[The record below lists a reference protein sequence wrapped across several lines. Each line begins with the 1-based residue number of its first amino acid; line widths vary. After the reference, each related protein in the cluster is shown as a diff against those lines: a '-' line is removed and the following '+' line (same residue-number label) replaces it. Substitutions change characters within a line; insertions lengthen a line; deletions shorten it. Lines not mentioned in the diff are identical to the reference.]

1 MSAPHIIPHFSP
13 HFVPAV
19 ADHAAPRERA
29 ATAGCGRVTIAAHG
43 GRSRVTRAFAAS
55 PLRLLTPKNHGPAS
69 WIYTSTF
76 GGGLVGGDKFHLEVD
91 VCEGAMAYLATQ
103 AATKVYRSPVATS
116 VELDATVG
124 RDSVLVVAPDPV
136 VCFAGSSY
144 RQDQR
149 FALHER
155 GSLVFVD
162 WMSSGRH
169 ASGERWQFDRYDSRV
184 LVRQDGR
191 DVVRDALL
199 LTPEHGHLVKRLGRF
214 NVLLVAAVIGPAFE
228 RAASEIVAHVD
239 ALALEPRS
247 SVIVGASRV
256 TGGCVLRMAGM
267 SVEEVGARLRALLAC
282 VPSLLGDDPW
292 ARKW

>member
-1 MSAPHIIPHFSP
+1 MSAPHLIPP
-13 HFVPAV
+13 I
-19 ADHAAPRERA
+19 ADHAELRGRG
-29 ATAGCGRVTIAAHG
+29 ATAGCGRVTITAHG

-76 GGGLVGGDKFHLEVD
+76 GGGLVGGDALHLEVD
-91 VCEGAMAYLATQ
+91 VQDGAIGYLATQ
-103 AATKVYRSPVATS
+103 AATKVYRSSAATS
-116 VELDATVG
+116 VELDAVIG
-124 RDSVLVVAPDPV
+124 RDAVLVVAPDPV

-149 FALHER
+149 FELHER

-184 LVRQDGR
+184 VIRQGGR

-199 LTPEHGHLVKRLGRF
+199 LTPQHGDLVKRLGRF
-214 NVLLVAAVIGPAFE
+214 NVLLVAAVVGPACE
-228 RAASEIVAHVD
+228 RAASEILSHVD
-239 ALALEPRS
+239 ALPVESRS
-247 SVIVGASRV
+247 GVIVGASRV
-256 TGGCVLRMAGM
+256 AGGCVLRMAGV
-267 SVEEVGARLRALLAC
+267 SVEEVGARMRALLAC
-282 VPSLLGDDPW
+282 VPDLLGDDPW

>member
-1 MSAPHIIPHFSP
+1 MFAPHTTP
-13 HFVPAV
+13 HFVPAL
-19 ADHAAPRERA
+19 AEDPAPRGRA
-29 ATAGCGRVTIAAHG
+29 ATAGRGRVVVAAHD

-55 PLRLLTPKNHGPAS
+55 PLRLLTPRNHGPAS

-76 GGGLVGGDKFHLEVD
+76 GGGLVGGDAFHLDVD
-91 VCEGAMAYLATQ
+91 VREGAMAYLATQ
-103 AATKVYRSPVATS
+103 AATKVYRSPVATR
-116 VELDATVG
+116 VELDAAVG
-124 RDSVLVVAPDPV
+124 RDAVLVVAPDPV

-184 LVRQDGR
+184 VIRQGER

-214 NVLLVAAVIGPAFE
+214 NVLLVAVVMGQAFE

-239 ALALEPRS
+239 ALALEPRNNL
-247 SVIVGASRV
+247 IVGASRV
-256 TGGCVLRMAGM
+256 TGGCVLRMAGV